1 MTFACMVCSSLNA
14 KRDGKEGTR
23 QYRKGKEE
31 RRGEERRGEER
42 GGKGRGREERSKIV
56 DS

>member
-1 MTFACMVCSSLNA
+1 LFITEC
-14 KRDGKEGTR
+14 KEGREGTR
-23 QYRKGKEE
+23 QYRKGKDE

-42 GGKGRGREERSKIV
+42 SKIV

>member
-1 MTFACMVCSSLNA
+1 MHGCSSLNA

-31 RRGEERRGEER
+31 RRGEER